1 MSASIK
7 ALVPYLS
14 KWVNNG
20 VSLECPGW
28 PASSVLVQTLHI
40 SCSIYSNPSSV
51 EHQYEGRRE
60 SPGET
65 DSMIGGYLGC
75 CPNTASF

>member
-1 MSASIK
+1 MYQNGLIIESAWNV
-7 ALVPYLS
+7 L
-14 KWVNNG
+14 
-20 VSLECPGW
+20 VSL
-28 PASSVLVQTLHI
+28 LVQ
-40 SCSIYSNPSSV
+40 CSSRHCTPVPICSNPSSA

-75 CPNTASF
+75 SPNTAPF